1 VLRCFFGGAV
11 MEMVLALVFLGG
23 GSFCLIIRSYHAL
36 WIGKTLEQMA
46 VLSKRVENR
55 DRSVTWNSGGE

>member
-1 VLRCFFGGAV
+1 